1 MAARRWYLVHAKT
14 GHELLARAHLE
25 RQAYETFLPRTHRVI
40 RHARKIRNTVA
51 AYFPG
56 YLFVSLDPQGDRWR
70 PINSTVGVL
79 RLVTAAG
86 APLAAPPGLVEALI
100 AQADERGVLALA
112 QDLKPGETVRVIRGP
127 FADQLGVVERLAP
140 QDRVRVLLEIMNA
153 HVPVDLDSAALAR
166 P

>member
-1 MAARRWYLVHAKT
+1 MGPITHQTQNLLITAT
-14 GHELLARAHLE
+14 GECHSA
-25 RQAYETFLPRTHRVI
+25 
-40 RHARKIRNTVA
+40 
-51 AYFPG
+51 
-56 YLFVSLDPQGDRWR
+56 
-70 PINSTVGVL
+70 INSTVGVL